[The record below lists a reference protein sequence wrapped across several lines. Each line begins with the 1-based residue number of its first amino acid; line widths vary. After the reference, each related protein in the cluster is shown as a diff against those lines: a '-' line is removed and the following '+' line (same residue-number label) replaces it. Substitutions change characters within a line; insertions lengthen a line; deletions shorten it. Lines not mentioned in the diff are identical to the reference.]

1 MNQSTKWIVGVI
13 VVVAI
18 VAVGYFVSLGPSG
31 PVSTE
36 PIKIGVILPLSGDLA
51 SVAEDVQKGINLF
64 KKNHPDAEFIIENDE
79 GDIKKSVSALK
90 KLTELDNVHYILGPL
105 GPVNSEAVYSAQSDS
120 NKNKLTLIAWSMC
133 ADQFKGYGNMLC
145 VYPSP
150 YFQLKESYKYP
161 ETVGKT
167 TYSLIYSNDAFGKSI
182 QDMFQKFSAEI
193 GIKPVGNDAVNT
205 SDLEFSIA
213 ASKAIGAK
221 PQFIVVATQDQPANI
236 KIVKAIKERK
246 YDGMILSG
254 GDFNEKTVKEFQRI
268 LEGVYLTGQAKL
280 DYSSDFLKLYSE
292 ENEGIPS
299 LYTAFGYVWSDVL
312 YNLLKSKS
320 NHQFT
325 IEEIMDYIDSHLGN
339 LAIKGV
345 KYDHDNREIKFPMQ
359 VFLVKNGNL
368 ETVFISGKD

>member
-150 YFQLKESYKYP
+150 YFQLKE
-161 ETVGKT
+161 
-167 TYSLIYSNDAFGKSI
+167 
-182 QDMFQKFSAEI
+182 
-193 GIKPVGNDAVNT
+193 
-205 SDLEFSIA
+205 
-213 ASKAIGAK
+213 
-221 PQFIVVATQDQPANI
+221 
-236 KIVKAIKERK
+236 
-246 YDGMILSG
+246 
-254 GDFNEKTVKEFQRI
+254 
-268 LEGVYLTGQAKL
+268 
-280 DYSSDFLKLYSE
+280 
-292 ENEGIPS
+292 
-299 LYTAFGYVWSDVL
+299 
-312 YNLLKSKS
+312 
-320 NHQFT
+320 
-325 IEEIMDYIDSHLGN
+325 
-339 LAIKGV
+339 
-345 KYDHDNREIKFPMQ
+345 
-359 VFLVKNGNL
+359 
-368 ETVFISGKD
+368 